1 MSLLSIRMLIHKQ
14 CLILDTYKFI
24 GPWHN
29 HCPSELT
36 VMTAILSPHWK
47 EHMQPVVWRNQKQ
60 SWTKGNIMKTRVLIV
75 DDHGVF
81 RKCLKAV
88 LDYQSDMEVIG
99 EAEDGEKAV
108 ALTRE
113 LHPDIILMDV
123 KMPVMDGTEATRRI
137 LAEMPDVKILALSIY
152 ADDGFMDGI
161 MLAGAKGYILKGCDS
176 EELSDIIRKTA
187 GSRKM

>member
-1 MSLLSIRMLIHKQ
+1 
-14 CLILDTYKFI
+14 
-24 GPWHN
+24 
-29 HCPSELT
+29 
-36 VMTAILSPHWK
+36 
-47 EHMQPVVWRNQKQ
+47 
-60 SWTKGNIMKTRVLIV
+60 MKTRVLIV
-75 DDHGVF
+75 DDHEVF
-81 RKCLKAV
+81 RKGLKAV

-123 KMPVMDGTEATRRI
+123 KMPVMDGAEATRRI

-176 EELSDIIRKTA
+176 EELSDIIRETA